1 MAKGV
6 WIVAEARDGA
16 YRKVSFEI
24 ASAARKLADE
34 LGDEVCA
41 VLCGSGIEG
50 KAAEL
55 GKYGVDKVYVADNPA
70 LEPYTT
76 DAHAAAVAK
85 IVKEKGPAILLLGAS
100 VQGKDLA
107 ARLVGKLATGLAT
120 DCTGLKIEGGKLIAV
135 RPMYA
140 GKCFGEVAFEAT
152 PAMASLRPNVFAI
165 VENAKAGAVEKF
177 DPALDAGQI
186 KTKVAEIAK
195 DTSGKIE
202 LTEANIIVSGGR
214 GMKGPENYTM
224 LEDLAKVLGA
234 AVGASRAAVD
244 AGWRPA
250 DGPGRPDGQDRVAE
264 PLHRLRYFRR
274 HSASGRHELLE
285 VHRRHQ
291 QGPRGPH
298 LPEGGLRDRRRPL
311 QGRAGSDGSGEEDSC
326 IRLKSGAG
334 LPQGPAPLHHL

>member
-55 GKYGVDKVYVADNPA
+55 GKYGVDKVYVADNAA

-85 IVKEKGPAILLLGAS
+85 IVKEKDPAILLFGAS

-107 ARLVGKLATGLAT
+107 ARLVGKLAAGLAT

-140 GKCFGEVAFEAT
+140 GKCFGEVAFEAA

-244 AGWRPA
+244 AGWRPQT
-250 DGPGRPDGQDRVAE
+250 DQVGQTGKTVA
-264 PLHRLRYFRR
+264 PNLYI
-274 HSASGRHELLE
+274 ACG
-285 VHRRHQ
+285 
-291 QGPRGPH
+291 
-298 LPEGGLRDRRRPL
+298 
-311 QGRAGSDGSGEEDSC
+311 
-326 IRLKSGAG
+326 ISGAIQHLAG
-334 LPQGPAPLHHL
+334 MSSSKFIVAINKDPEAPIFQRADYGIVDDLFKVVPEVTAAAKMILA

>member
-24 ASAARKLADE
+24 ASAARKLADQ

-85 IVKEKGPAILLLGAS
+85 IVKEKDPAILLLGAS

-120 DCTGLKIEGGKLIAV
+120 DCTDLKIEGGKLIAV

-244 AGWRPA
+244 AGWRPQT
-250 DGPGRPDGQDRVAE
+250 DQVGQTGKTVA
-264 PLHRLRYFRR
+264 PNLYI
-274 HSASGRHELLE
+274 ACG
-285 VHRRHQ
+285 
-291 QGPRGPH
+291 
-298 LPEGGLRDRRRPL
+298 
-311 QGRAGSDGSGEEDSC
+311 
-326 IRLKSGAG
+326 ISGAIQHLAG
-334 LPQGPAPLHHL
+334 MSSSKFIVAINKDPEAPIFQRADYGIVDDLFKVVPEVTAAAKKILA